1 MIFIIELEN
10 KITGKVTT
18 NEMNVITGNPK
29 KFKDDYCR
37 RMRGAYLRAITAEV
51 VSRMYVK

>member
-18 NEMNVITGNPK
+18 NEMNVITDNPK
-29 KFKDDYCR
+29 ISSLKIFICR
-37 RMRGAYLRAITAEV
+37 RTKTKCKII
-51 VSRMYVK
+51 

>member
-18 NEMNVITGNPK
+18 NEMNVITDNPE
-29 KFKDDYCR
+29 KFKKDYCR
-37 RMRGAYLRAITAEV
+37 RMHSAYLRAITAEV
-51 VSRMYVK
+51 VSRMYIK